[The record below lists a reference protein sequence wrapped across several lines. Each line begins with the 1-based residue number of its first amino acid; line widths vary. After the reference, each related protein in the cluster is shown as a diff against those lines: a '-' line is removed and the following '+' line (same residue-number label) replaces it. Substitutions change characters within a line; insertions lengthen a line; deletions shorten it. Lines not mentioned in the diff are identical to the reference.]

1 MPYVSR
7 GLDGRIDSLHRHP
20 SPAHNEFLPDEH
32 AEVLAFV
39 GAPPPAVQRQ
49 EFERLDADFVRV
61 LEDIIDTLIIKNVIN
76 ITDLP
81 AEAQAKLMA
90 RKTFRERVTR
100 HSLKL
105 FGDDGF
111 GEVVNDTNF
120 GEL

>member
-1 MPYVSR
+1 MPYVCR
-7 GLDGRIDSLHRHP
+7 NADGIITSLHREHVP
-20 SPAHNEFLPDEH
+20 DASEFLDDRHPDIQG
-32 AEVLAFV
+32 FV
-39 GAPPPAVQRQ
+39 GNTSQRPE
-49 EFERLDADFVRV
+49 EFSRLDADFVRV
-61 LEDIIDTLIIKNVIN
+61 IEDVIDTLIMKNVIN

-100 HSLKL
+100 HSLQL
-105 FGDDGF
+105 FGNDNF